1 MNIIDVDAWHV
12 DRPCWR
18 SDRPVIGRH
27 SRPSRQDWPTDPSVI
42 EAVYPV
48 DGSAVVKILGG
59 AGAVHETLGYLPDSW
74 QVIPFGSM

>member
-1 MNIIDVDAWHV
+1 M
-12 DRPCWR
+12 
-18 SDRPVIGRH
+18 
-27 SRPSRQDWPTDPSVI
+27 I

-74 QVIPFGSM
+74 QVIPFGSMTPREFLAQLDFFVYYHHPAGRGIRA